1 MQIKLFIDKE
11 KLERKDTA
19 KYLDTYVFT
28 SKATLHLTSV
38 KCKLNRGIG
47 VSQKLENLFK
57 AKLI

>member
-1 MQIKLFIDKE
+1 MQIKRFIDKE

-19 KYLDTYVFT
+19 KYSDTYVFT
-28 SKATLHLTSV
+28 STATLHLTTV
-38 KCKLNRGIG
+38 NCKLNRGIG